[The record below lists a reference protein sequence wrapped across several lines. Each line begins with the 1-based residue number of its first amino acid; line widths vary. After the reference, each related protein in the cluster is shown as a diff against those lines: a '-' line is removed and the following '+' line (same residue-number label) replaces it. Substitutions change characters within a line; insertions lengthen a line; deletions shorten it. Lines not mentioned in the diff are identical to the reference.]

1 MNATLLIA
9 RKESSELLLST
20 RGLAWL
26 LALSAV
32 LSVLGLLFVS
42 STELSLLDNAQAV
55 YVEMGTLTALGALLA
70 VVLGSDAIAGER
82 ERGSLMP
89 LLLAPVRRSEIV
101 LGKMGSQLAGWLV
114 MYAIGL
120 PYLWA
125 VGSSGQNL
133 AQACACLA
141 LFDTPLIVG
150 FGFLAQALSARAD
163 SVRSAL
169 VPSLVALVVLG
180 GPLLLGPS
188 FRQSAIGSWFDAVN
202 PFAAALNTFDS
213 VVIDSQPIA
222 AQLGRLAVVVVWL
235 VVTAAFARTRAAS
248 MSV

>member
-1 MNATLLIA
+1 MNPILLIA
-9 RKESSELLLST
+9 RKESGELLLSV
-20 RGLAWL
+20 RGLGWL

-32 LSVLGLLFVS
+32 LSVLALLFVS

-55 YVEMGTLTALGALLA
+55 YVEMGTITALGAVLA
-70 VVLGSDAIAGER
+70 VVLGSDAVAGER

-89 LLLAPVRRSEIV
+89 LLLAPVRRTELV
-101 LGKMGSQLAGWLV
+101 LGKMGSQLVGWLV
-114 MYAIGL
+114 MYAISL

-133 AQACACLA
+133 IEACGYLA
-141 LFDTPLIVG
+141 LFGTPLILG
-150 FGFLAQALSARAD
+150 FGFLAQGLSARVD

-169 VPSLVALVVLG
+169 VPSLIALIVLG

-188 FRQSAIGSWFDAVN
+188 FRQSAIGIWYDAVN
-202 PFAAALNTFDS
+202 PFAAALNSFDS
-213 VVIDSQPIA
+213 VVIDSQPLA
-222 AQLGRLAVVVVWL
+222 SQLGRLAVVVVWL
-235 VVTAAFARTRAAS
+235 VATAAFARTSAAS